1 MVGTAATTSRRT
13 HTARL
18 AATNVLLV
26 LLFASG
32 CAPGANGKVVD
43 VKTISGPESTRRV
56 SAEGT
61 LEAVRTAD
69 IQAEMGGRV
78 MSVDVTDGQEVTA
91 GQVIVQLDASGLEAQ
106 LDALGSDSGG
116 GGSPSSGT
124 TTTDTEDL
132 EEAFAAINE
141 IAASRT
147 ANLVSQIAL
156 LDPSVLSLSSPTG
169 TVATCTPG
177 PTFSPTICGEVL
189 PLQQEILAIQQN
201 AAEYQ
206 TQVTTDFQGA
216 LLGAAAN
223 LALASALGGAG
234 GGSGQLDAQEA
245 GLRTQ
250 IDAMELTTPI
260 PGVVALGGGGGG
272 SSGQLAALGGGGG
285 GSEATLQ
292 VGTLVSPGQTVA
304 TVFDTESVRVEA
316 EVDEAN
322 VPLIKAGQSA
332 SVTVDAYPGEE
343 LSGTVSAVALNPAT
357 GESGGV
363 TYEVK
368 VDVPSED
375 LPGWRPGMTANVD
388 VEVEQPVPGIELPA
402 SAVVTDEGKDYVFV
416 VADDTAQRVEV
427 DKIEGSDGFVVVTS
441 GLDSGAVVVTSG
453 ASDLEDGDKVT
464 TAD

>member
-1 MVGTAATTSRRT
+1 VVGTAAPTSRRT

-18 AATNVLLV
+18 AATNLFLI
-26 LLFASG
+26 LLFAAG

-43 VKTISGPESTRRV
+43 VKTVSGPESTRAV

-61 LEAVRTAD
+61 LEAGRTAD

-78 MSVDVTDGQEVTA
+78 VSVDVTDGQEVTA
-91 GQVIVQLDASGLEAQ
+91 GQLIVQLDASGLEAQ
-106 LDALGSDSGG
+106 LDALGSDGGG
-116 GGSPSSGT
+116 GGSSSSGT

-132 EEAFAAINE
+132 EEAFTAINE
-141 IAASRT
+141 IAAART

-169 TVATCTPG
+169 TVASCTPG
-177 PTFSPTICGEVL
+177 PTFNATVCGEVL

-206 TQVTTDFQGA
+206 TQVTTDFQGS
-216 LLGAAAN
+216 LLAAAAN

-260 PGVVALGGGGGG
+260 SGVVALDGGGGGG
-272 SSGQLAALGGGGG
+272 GQLAALGGGGG
-285 GSEATLQ
+285 GSDATLQ

-304 TVFDTESVRVEA
+304 TVYDTASVRVEA
-316 EVDEAN
+316 DVDEAD
-322 VPLIKAGQSA
+322 VPLIKEGQTA
-332 SVTVDAYPGEE
+332 TVTVDAYPGEE
-343 LSGTVSAVALNPAT
+343 LSGKVSSVALDPTT

-363 TYEVK
+363 TYQVN
-368 VDVPSED
+368 VDLPSD
-375 LPGWRPGMTANVD
+375 RLPGWRPGMTASVD
-388 VEVEQPVPGIELPA
+388 IEVEQPVPGIELPA
-402 SAVVTDEGKDYVFV
+402 SAIVTDEGKDYVFIV
-416 VADDTAQRVEV
+416 NGDTAQRVEV
-427 DKIEGSDGFVVVTS
+427 DKIDGSDGFVVVTS
-441 GLDSGAVVVTSG
+441 GLESGSVVVTSG